1 MAECLD
7 KNGLL
12 YFWQK
17 VKAYADG
24 KQAALTF
31 DSSPT
36 SGSTNPVTSGG
47 IYTAIE
53 EAVGEAIGD
62 EY

>member
-1 MAECLD
+1 MAKYLD
-7 KNGLL
+7 NSGLS

-62 EY
+62 DY